1 MRAFFLRFIPEQ
13 RRRRHPEVRAPFW
26 RASKD
31 ESSARAAHPS
41 RRRSAAPQDDGGECN
56 TYLRTVLAPK
66 AAMTASGTFSFVAL
80 GDAARAAE
88 LRRVKVLATLVLT
101 GTLALFVT
109 AKILLPVHPVFGC
122 VAAFAEA
129 ATIGDLADWYAVVAL
144 FRRPLGL
151 PIPHTAIIQGNQHR
165 IADKLGEFI
174 ELHFLEAAPVDA
186 KLRQIDFGSFIAD
199 WLRDRKRSA
208 DLARFTLRLLPEA
221 LAATENSGLLNFIT
235 RRITTQLQSID
246 LAPLAAGTL
255 RAFVAEGRHQG
266 LLDDILSA
274 VHQSLTEP
282 ETMTMIRAKARDDL
296 PTLLK
301 LYRADAFLVKK
312 IVASATAFFH
322 DVRGDPTH
330 PFRGE
335 FDRMVLSFVDKLGSD
350 PAYADRIDGLK
361 RDLLARPELGDLA
374 RNVWLNTRL
383 FIERSASGETQV
395 LQQHLA
401 RMFMA
406 AGEALAADP
415 ELRAEINKG
424 LVTVLGSFIAD
435 QKSGVSSFI
444 SDQVKAWDMGQ
455 LISLIEINFGKDLKY
470 IRFTG
475 SLIGGLAGLGV
486 FTPEFLLRWLW
497 LLDDSDS

>member
-1 MRAFFLRFIPEQ
+1 MTIPTTFIID
-13 RRRRHPEVRAPFW
+13 AP
-26 RASKD
+26 
-31 ESSARAAHPS
+31 
-41 RRRSAAPQDDGGECN
+41 
-56 TYLRTVLAPK
+56 
-66 AAMTASGTFSFVAL
+66 

-88 LRRVKVLATLVLT
+88 LRRVKLLATLVLA
-101 GTLALFVT
+101 GTLALFVV
-109 AKILLPVHPVFGC
+109 AKWLLPMHPIFGF

-129 ATIGDLADWYAVVAL
+129 ATIGGLADWYAVVAL

-221 LAATENSGLLNFIT
+221 LAATETSGLMTFAT
-235 RRITTQLQSID
+235 RRIATQLQSID

-255 RAFVAEGRHQG
+255 RAFVGEGRHQG
-266 LLDDILSA
+266 LLDDILRA
-274 VHQSLTEP
+274 VHQTLTQP
-282 ETMTMIRAKARDDL
+282 ETLAMVREKIRGEL

-301 LYRADAFLVKK
+301 LYRTDKFLVNR
-312 IVASATAFFH
+312 IVASVTAFFEE
-322 DVRGDPTH
+322 VRNDPKH

-335 FDRMVLSFVDKLGSD
+335 FDRMVLSFVDRLGTD

-374 RNVWLNTRL
+374 RNIWSNLRA

-395 LQQHLA
+395 LQHHLA
-401 RMFMA
+401 GMFMA
-406 AGEALAADP
+406 AGEALSGDA
-415 ELRAEINKG
+415 ELRAEINAG
-424 LVTVLGSFIAD
+424 LVAVLRSFIAD

-455 LISLIEINFGKDLKY
+455 LISLIEINIGKDLQY
-470 IRFTG
+470 IRFNG
-475 SLIGGLAGLGV
+475 SLIGGLAGLALY
-486 FTPEFLLRWLW
+486 TAEFVLRWL
-497 LLDDSDS
+497 